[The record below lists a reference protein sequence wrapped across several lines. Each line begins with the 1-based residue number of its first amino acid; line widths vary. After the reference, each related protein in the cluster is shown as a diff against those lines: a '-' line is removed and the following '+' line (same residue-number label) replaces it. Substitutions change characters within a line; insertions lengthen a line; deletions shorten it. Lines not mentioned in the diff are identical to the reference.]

1 MPRTGTTN
9 DDSPQLSIE
18 DTSAARIRL
27 RKNSQA
33 YELLDANRSPRKKR
47 TDLRK
52 LSEWIRAQRRA
63 EEAQRASVADS
74 PPARRQ
80 YVLFMSLRHLAA
92 VIVSGVAQA
101 CRKKI
106 ERPWRLPVIP

>member
-9 DDSPQLSIE
+9 DDPPQLSIE

-33 YELLDANRSPRKKR
+33 YELLDAKQSPRKKR

-63 EEAQRASVADS
+63 EEAQRAPVADS

-80 YVLFMSLRHLAA
+80 YVLFMSLRHLVA
-92 VIVSGVAQA
+92 VIVSALHRLAG
-101 CRKKI
+101 RK
-106 ERPWRLPVIP
+106 